1 MASSGARLNLVHI
14 VRRGKPERDGA
25 ENGLPGLLLLHG
37 RGSDEADLMG
47 LVDALDPRLT
57 VVSARAP
64 NRLPPG
70 FAWYVMGEVGYA
82 DAEAVQSSVGDLRE
96 FIDGMIPAYGINPQ
110 RLYLMGFSQGA
121 VMSVALSLVVPEK
134 VQGVVM
140 HSGYVPTYSG
150 LGLQPG
156 KIAGKG
162 YFVAHGKYDD
172 VIPVTFG
179 RDAHEYLEAAQA
191 RVTYREYPIGHSIS
205 EESLYDL
212 SEWLTNEL
220 DSYS

>member
-1 MASSGARLNLVHI
+1 MNSEAKLKLAHLV
-14 VRRGKPERDGA
+14 RPGKGEREGA
-25 ENGLPGLLLLHG
+25 ERGLPGLLLLHG

-64 NRLPPG
+64 YRLPPG
-70 FAWYVMGEVGYA
+70 FAWYVMGEAGYA
-82 DAEAVQSSVGDLRE
+82 DAEGMQSSIGDLRE
-96 FIDGMIPAYGINPQ
+96 FIDGMLPAYGIDPQ

-121 VMSVALSLVVPEK
+121 VMSAALSLVVPEK
-134 VQGVVM
+134 VRGVVM
-140 HSGYVPTYSG
+140 HSGYVPINSG
-150 LGLQPG
+150 LDLQPG

-162 YFVAHGKYDD
+162 YFAAHGKYDD

-212 SEWLTNEL
+212 SDWLTNEL
-220 DSYS
+220 DA

>member
-1 MASSGARLNLVHI
+1 MDSETKLKLAHLV
-14 VRRGKPERDGA
+14 RPGRGEGEGA
-25 ENGLPGLLLLHG
+25 ERGLPGLLLLHG

-64 NRLPPG
+64 YRLPPG
-70 FAWYVMGEVGYA
+70 FAWYVMGEAGYA
-82 DAEAVQSSVGDLRE
+82 DAEAMQSSIGDLRE
-96 FIDGMIPAYGINPQ
+96 FIDGMLPAYGIDPQ

-121 VMSVALSLVVPEK
+121 VMSAALSLVVPER
-134 VQGVVM
+134 VRGVVM
-140 HSGYVPTYSG
+140 HSGYVPINSG
-150 LGLQPG
+150 LDLQPG

-191 RVTYREYPIGHSIS
+191 QVTYREYPIGHSIS

-212 SEWLTNEL
+212 SDWLTNEL
-220 DSYS
+220 DA